1 MYEILRQFTEIGMIR
16 QANESFSQSVARIV
30 ASVGEVKVGLGYP
43 HRKNLLLA
51 TGLDFLGP

>member
-30 ASVGEVKVGLGYP
+30 ASVGEVKVGLGWVTHTERTFCLP
-43 HRKNLLLA
+43 
-51 TGLDFLGP
+51 LD